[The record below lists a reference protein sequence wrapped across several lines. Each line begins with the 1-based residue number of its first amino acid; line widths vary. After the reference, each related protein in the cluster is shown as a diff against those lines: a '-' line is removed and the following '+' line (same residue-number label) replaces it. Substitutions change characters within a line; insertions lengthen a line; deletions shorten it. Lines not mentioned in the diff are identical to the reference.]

1 MRLIIL
7 STIAFLMGCAT
18 SSPPTLLDAI
28 SIQEQIESDKFNS
41 KAIQERLEADRLEAL
56 LDKH

>member
-1 MRLIIL
+1 MRLL
-7 STIAFLMGCAT
+7 TLLLTSFLMGCAT

-41 KAIQERLEADRLEAL
+41 KAIQERLEADRFEAL